1 MNKSLCD
8 VLFMSEKRKQVLL
21 LLQDEPKEMGYL
33 LESLDTTRQSLLP
46 QMKILEEHY
55 LIDHYKDAYE
65 LTTIG
70 KLVVDQMAPLINA
83 IETFDVDIDY
93 WGTHNIDFIPPHL
106 LKRLKKLKNCKIVN
120 PSITEL
126 YSLHKSFHEQKNTES
141 VYIVTN
147 ILYPEY
153 RKIFNELMESNVT
166 TNYIVSKQLLEK
178 IKTEHH
184 DNFSFFIKTGLFK
197 LYVYNN
203 ELNFLFF
210 TFDDFHMIISLLR
223 TNGNFDSKLILCSTR
238 DALKWGKELFEYYL
252 KDSTPITEI

>member
-1 MNKSLCD
+1 
-8 VLFMSEKRKQVLL
+8 MSEKRKQVLL
-21 LLQDEPKEMGYL
+21 LLQDGAKEMGYL
-33 LESLDTTRQSLLP
+33 LESLDTTRQALLP

-55 LIDHYKDAYE
+55 LIDHYKDTYE

-70 KLVVDQMAPLINA
+70 KLFVDQIAPLINA

-106 LKRLKKLKNCKIVN
+106 LKRLRKLKNCKIVN

-147 ILYPEY
+147 FLYPEY
-153 RKIFNELMESNVT
+153 RTIFNELMESNVT

-184 DNFSFFIKTGLFK
+184 DNFSFFIKTDS
-197 LYVYNN
+197 
-203 ELNFLFF
+203 LNCTF
-210 TFDDFHMIISLLR
+210 TIM
-223 TNGNFDSKLILCSTR
+223 N
-238 DALKWGKELFEYYL
+238 
-252 KDSTPITEI
+252 